1 MRERK
6 RKPFRSLLFLLP
18 LQRRPTKNTY
28 LLPRQSRPLLPLT
41 YDDSIRF
48 VLRVRPRSLREIT
61 QFPHHQ
67 ADRCQVHERQRIAEA
82 IFKVLGQ
89 PTTPIEPRNR
99 ALDNPA
105 FR

>member
-1 MRERK
+1 MPVVMLAGLLTDADKEAREALQPRECLEK
-6 RKPFRSLLFLLP
+6 RLH
-18 LQRRPTKNTY
+18 QQGY
-28 LLPRQSRPLLPLT
+28 
-41 YDDSIRF
+41 
-48 VLRVRPRSLREIT
+48 LRVRPRSLREIT

-67 ADRCQVHERQRIAEA
+67 AERGQVHERQRIAEA

>member
-1 MRERK
+1 MK
-6 RKPFRSLLFLLP
+6 
-18 LQRRPTKNTY
+18 
-28 LLPRQSRPLLPLT
+28 RPLSQAAFDAYVVNPECAAYLASDVLEKRLHQQG
-41 YDDSIRF
+41 Y
-48 VLRVRPRSLREIT
+48 LRVRPRSLREIT